1 MATYEHA
8 RQQIKYPTN
17 FSTSHLNKEG
27 SDEVN
32 PTLITSSKQ
41 TLNRSEIARK
51 AAKTRL
57 MNDPDAFKKMG
68 SKGGKARHERE
79 KESEEV

>member
-1 MATYEHA
+1 MAIYENA
-8 RQQIKYPTN
+8 QQPTEHPIN
-17 FSTSHLNKEG
+17 FPSSHLNRDSNE
-27 SDEVN
+27 EVT
-32 PTLITSSKQ
+32 PTLHADTKQ
-41 TLNRSEIARK
+41 TLSRSEIAKK

-79 KESEEV
+79 KENEEV

>member
-8 RQQIKYPTN
+8 RQQTNYPTN
-17 FSTSHLNKEG
+17 FSTSHLNTEG
-27 SDEVN
+27 SDEEN
-32 PTLITSSKQ
+32 PKITTASKQ
-41 TLNRSEIARK
+41 TLSRSEIAKK